1 MNEILYI
8 FLEGREKGWFE
19 NTVNVVR
26 KNGRVFDFVLQG
38 EKVRSWE
45 AVSEEKVEDV
55 MMELKSQPQIRP
67 KLFSK
72 FAKFNQT
79 EKQKSPILRDFRLV
93 NSC

>member
-1 MNEILYI
+1 MNETLYI

-55 MMELKSQPQIRP
+55 MMELKSQPEIRP
-67 KLFSK
+67 KLFS
-72 FAKFNQT
+72 NLT
-79 EKQKSPILRDFRLV
+79 EIILTENQKSPILRAFHSV